1 MSRWGGA
8 SVEASPRV
16 SRGGEASDGASP
28 CESRGQTRGVAGW
41 WS

>member
-1 MSRWGGA
+1 MSRWGGT

-16 SRGGEASDGASP
+16 SRDGEDSDGASS
-28 CESRGQTRGVAGW
+28 CESKGQPRGILGL